1 MIRES
6 INITDLP
13 VIQVEEKILEQ
24 PLIET
29 FEKEEDGIYELKLRP
44 EVKFIVSGGGEECQ
58 FILKDVDFD
67 RGDTARIRQIIMS
80 SLESMAIEIVEII
93 ENTTDLQDESIALRL
108 GFVPIKCINVED
120 ISLIRDTKRVEDEIR
135 AGVPFSMNITNPSSS
150 KSTYAVTEKDIDIKD
165 KRCRTVTSG
174 TPLFKLRP
182 GQSFELVGLI
192 QKGTGKMHVKWQPTS
207 NVKFSYDE
215 KENSYILFLE
225 TNNRVTCREVI
236 TRALSILEQS

>member
-13 VIQVEEKILEQ
+13 VIQVVEEIVKPILE
-24 PLIET
+24 ET
-29 FEKEEDGIYELKLRP
+29 FEKEEDGVYELDLRP
-44 EVKFIVSGGGEECQ
+44 EVTFIVSGCDEECQ

-67 RGDTARIRQIIMS
+67 RGDAARIRQIIMS

-108 GFVPIKCINVED
+108 GLVPIKCINVED
-120 ISLIRDTKRVEDEIR
+120 IPLIKDTKNIKDETR
-135 AGVPFSMNITNPSSS
+135 AGVPFSINVTNPSSS
-150 KSTYAVTEKDIDIKD
+150 KSTYSVTEKDINIKD

-192 QKGTGKMHVKWQPTS
+192 QKGTGKMHAKWQPTT

-215 KENSYILFLE
+215 KENKYILSLE

-236 TRALSILEQS
+236 SRSLYILEQS

>member
-13 VIQVEEKILEQ
+13 VIQVVEEIVKPTLE
-24 PLIET
+24 ET
-29 FEKEEDGIYELKLRP
+29 FEKEEDGVYELDLKP
-44 EVKFIVSGGGEECQ
+44 EVTFIVSGGGEECQ

-67 RGDTARIRQIIMS
+67 RGDAARIRQIIMS

-108 GFVPIKCINVED
+108 GLLPIRCINVED
-120 ISLIRDTKRVEDEIR
+120 IPLIKDTENIKDEIR
-135 AGVPFSMNITNPSSS
+135 AGVPFSINITNPSS
-150 KSTYAVTEKDIDIKD
+150 KSTYTVTEKDINIKD

-174 TPLFKLRP
+174 TPLFRLRP

-192 QKGTGKMHVKWQPTS
+192 QKGTGKMHVKWQPTT

-215 KENSYILFLE
+215 KENKYILSLE
-225 TNNRVTCREVI
+225 TNSRVTCREVI
-236 TRALSILEQS
+236 SRALSILEQS